1 MKLPDTS
8 QLQVLYECVPVHFFF
23 HYRSFSPLW
32 QLAFLTAAIK
42 FSSFSS
48 TEIGLRCCFLKSR
61 SCSFSV
67 IHVNVDIKI
76 QSKERFALVVV
87 FFFFCLLDGQAI
99 YRRNAR
105 GAWNSGRTKVWTYVR
120 FYQNQNLLY
129 RYPDFINYGAVL
141 RARTRTQLL
150 RWIDYRKW
158 FRSGDS
164 KRLPFV
170 ILRGRSSVKVSKKGR
185 IKRFGSFFVYL
196 ELMIQPRGI
205 EEPRASPVFKLS
217 YNHRI
222 MSEGSNNK
230 MLSFGATFKKIA
242 QNVALVL

>member
-42 FSSFSS
+42 CSSFCS

-87 FFFFCLLDGQAI
+87 FFFFSVFWMA
-99 YRRNAR
+99 RRFIAETR
-105 GAWNSGRTKVWTYVR
+105 GRLEIVVAPRYGRTY
-120 FYQNQNLLY
+120 
-129 RYPDFINYGAVL
+129 DFIRTKICYIDTQILLTMVL
-141 RARTRTQLL
+141 YCVRE
-150 RWIDYRKW
+150 
-158 FRSGDS
+158 
-164 KRLPFV
+164 
-170 ILRGRSSVKVSKKGR
+170 
-185 IKRFGSFFVYL
+185 L
-196 ELMIQPRGI
+196 EL
-205 EEPRASPVFKLS
+205 S
-217 YNHRI
+217 Y
-222 MSEGSNNK
+222 
-230 MLSFGATFKKIA
+230 
-242 QNVALVL
+242 